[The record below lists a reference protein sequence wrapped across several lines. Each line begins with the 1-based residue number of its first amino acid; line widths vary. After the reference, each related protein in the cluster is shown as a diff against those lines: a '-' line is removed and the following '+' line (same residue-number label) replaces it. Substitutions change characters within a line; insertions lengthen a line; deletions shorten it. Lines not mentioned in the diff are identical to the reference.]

1 MTYATEQLVEDVA
14 YVAYHLHWSLDS
26 LLDLDHRFRQ
36 RVIEA
41 VAELEQRARTGG

>member
-1 MTYATEQLVEDVA
+1 MTYATGRLVEDVA

-26 LLDLDHRFRQ
+26 ILDLDHGFRQ

-41 VAELEQRARTGG
+41 VAELEQRSGNGR